1 MADLNDMTPEMQRA
15 GDAVARLSRPDAP
28 ADLTARTLARAIA
41 GSKPVKR
48 VIWFL
53 RPITH
58 PVARVAA
65 AAMIIA
71 MMSPMTDLNTADAL
85 GQRIEQKIIGPQVA
99 DHIEGFVDSILVM
112 RGAPGYEQ
120 SDLDAL
126 MGVNRPHTIRRQPK
140 AVPQMRPEA

>member
-1 MADLNDMTPEMQRA
+1 MSELNDMTPEMQRA
-15 GDAVARLSRPDAP
+15 GEAVARLSRPEAP
-28 ADLTARTLARAIA
+28 SNLTARTLARAIA
-41 GSKPVKR
+41 ESKPVRR
-48 VIWFL
+48 VVWFL

-71 MMSPMTDLNTADAL
+71 MMSPMTDLNTADVL

-99 DHIEGFVDSILVM
+99 DRIEGFVDSLLVM
-112 RGAPGYEQ
+112 RGVPGYEQ

-126 MGVNRPHTIRRQPK
+126 MGVRRPDNIRRQPK
-140 AVPQMRPEA
+140 ARQVQPEA